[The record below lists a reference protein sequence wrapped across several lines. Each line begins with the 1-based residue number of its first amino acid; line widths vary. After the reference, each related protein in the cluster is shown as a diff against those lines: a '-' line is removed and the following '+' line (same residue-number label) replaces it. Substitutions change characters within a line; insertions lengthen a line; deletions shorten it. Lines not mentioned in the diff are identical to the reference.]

1 MEARSF
7 FILAEASRCDRRSAK
22 RCPTNFRSEKCL
34 RMRRGQVVYSVIF
47 VVGFIFTVTSVV
59 LKIYDFQVRLF
70 YVGTH
75 PSKFF

>member
-1 MEARSF
+1 
-7 FILAEASRCDRRSAK
+7 
-22 RCPTNFRSEKCL
+22 
-34 RMRRGQVVYSVIF
+34 MRRGQVVYSVIF